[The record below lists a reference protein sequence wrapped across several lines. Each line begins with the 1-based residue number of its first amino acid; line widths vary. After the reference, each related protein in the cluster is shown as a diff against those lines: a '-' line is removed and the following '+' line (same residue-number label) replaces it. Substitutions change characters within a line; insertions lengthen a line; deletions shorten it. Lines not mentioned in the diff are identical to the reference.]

1 MDTTSIRSIWP
12 AALRYAL
19 LGLTLTILS
28 GCNLATRL
36 SEIGDGPEVSQI
48 QNPMSRA
55 DYTPVSLPMPTPLIV
70 EDNPNSL
77 WRAGAR
83 AFFKDHRAKAVG
95 DIVTVKIDLDD
106 KAEMDNSTERERADT
121 EDTDLTKFLG
131 LELELAKKLPQG
143 IGTTTTS
150 FGAAHKTKGD
160 GAIERAEEIEVK
172 IAAVVTQILPNG
184 ALVLVGRQEIL
195 INAELRELYVTG
207 VVRPSDIDSDNTV
220 SQDYIAEMRLAY
232 GGRGDLSQLQQPRW
246 GMQIWDVIFPF

>member
-1 MDTTSIRSIWP
+1 MDATSIRSIWP

-83 AFFKDHRAKAVG
+83 AFFK
-95 DIVTVKIDLDD
+95 
-106 KAEMDNSTERERADT
+106 
-121 EDTDLTKFLG
+121 
-131 LELELAKKLPQG
+131 
-143 IGTTTTS
+143 
-150 FGAAHKTKGD
+150 
-160 GAIERAEEIEVK
+160 
-172 IAAVVTQILPNG
+172 
-184 ALVLVGRQEIL
+184 
-195 INAELRELYVTG
+195 
-207 VVRPSDIDSDNTV
+207 
-220 SQDYIAEMRLAY
+220 
-232 GGRGDLSQLQQPRW
+232 
-246 GMQIWDVIFPF
+246 